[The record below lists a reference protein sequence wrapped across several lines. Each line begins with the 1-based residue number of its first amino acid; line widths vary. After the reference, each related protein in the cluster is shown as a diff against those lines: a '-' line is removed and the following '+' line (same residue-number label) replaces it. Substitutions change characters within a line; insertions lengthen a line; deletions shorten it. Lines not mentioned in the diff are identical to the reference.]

1 MTRTPTA
8 TDAVAVHLYDQ
19 DPDGDISLIGWLRAK
34 MRAAG
39 LESASVLVTEYG
51 WHTHGGPGSISED
64 LRAELERDF
73 ASQAPRLNC
82 DVIGIAPH
90 AWVTAEQD
98 PDNRENWWGVADPDT
113 GEPYPSGEAY
123 AHQVARYEG
132 RLSEPPPTSTIPVCK
147 APASYPPAFPPPRY
161 PPRVGHRFFGAMSA
175 GWFDDVRRRRAQA
188 DSMRPGQIGQSREVV
203 SWRQIEPNGP
213 ANLASDASWSDV
225 DARVLRMGL
234 RACGWCRPSPGHRPG

>member
-64 LRAELERDF
+64 LRAELETDF
-73 ASQAPRLNC
+73 ANQAPRLNC

-98 PDNRENWWGVADPDT
+98 PDNPENWWGIADPADGT
-113 GEPYPSGEAY
+113 PYPTGQAY
-123 AHQVARYEG
+123 SDQVHLFEG
-132 RLSEPPPTSTIPVCK
+132 TGADPAPRKTVPVC
-147 APASYPPAFPPPRY
+147 
-161 PPRVGHRFFGAMSA
+161 
-175 GWFDDVRRRRAQA
+175 
-188 DSMRPGQIGQSREVV
+188 
-203 SWRQIEPNGP
+203 N
-213 ANLASDASWSDV
+213 
-225 DARVLRMGL
+225 
-234 RACGWCRPSPGHRPG
+234 